1 MNCIGNSFYFNTFT
15 FVETIN
21 LFVMEENVSNQKKSN
36 GGYVAVIIL
45 LLLALAAMAYFWS
58 AKNKELNT
66 CIIENNA
73 LDSDMKGMNEMMSS
87 YLGTMTNDM
96 KTDFTAMLETY
107 DALLEQ
113 DQSKA
118 DSLMA
123 QKERILELQ
132 KEVEK
137 GKMNAYQLFKAR
149 KEIESM
155 RRIMRGYIVEIDSLK
170 TLNLNLSNNLETTKT
185 VLSQTEQERDR
196 YKDDAEANAAQV
208 KKGSKLNA
216 YNFKSEGLKMKMNST
231 MAPTN
236 RARNTE
242 QFKVAFT
249 LSENPIASPGKKMV
263 YLQITDP
270 EGKVLQSS
278 SSNVIDTENGQVAFS
293 DYKAI
298 DYQNQRV
305 DMAIYYKL
313 NGQKASK
320 GNYKVKIFCQG
331 QLVGTDSFTLK

>member
-1 MNCIGNSFYFNTFT
+1 
-15 FVETIN
+15 
-21 LFVMEENVSNQKKSN
+21 MEEFKDEQKKGN
-36 GGYVAVIIL
+36 GAYVAIIIL
-45 LLLALAAMAYFWS
+45 LLLGLAAMAYFWS
-58 AKNKELNT
+58 SKNKELNS

-96 KTDFTAMLETY
+96 KTDFTTMLETY
-107 DALLEQ
+107 DALIEE
-113 DQSKA
+113 DQSKS

-123 QKERILELQ
+123 QKDKIMDLQ
-132 KEVEK
+132 EQVEK

-149 KEIESM
+149 KEMEGM

-170 TLNLNLSNNLETTKT
+170 TLNLNLSNNLETTKSE
-185 VLSQTEQERDR
+185 LSQTSEERDR
-196 YKDDAEANAAQV
+196 YKDDAAQNAAQV

-216 YNFKSEGLKMKMNST
+216 YNFSSEGLKMKMNST
-231 MAPTN
+231 MGTTS

-242 QFKVAFT
+242 QIKVAFT

-270 EGKVLQSS
+270 EGKILQSS
-278 SSNVIDTENGQVAFS
+278 SGNVIDTENGQVAFS

-313 NGQKASK
+313 NGQSASK
-320 GNYKVKIFCQG
+320 GNYKVKVFCQG

>member
-1 MNCIGNSFYFNTFT
+1 
-15 FVETIN
+15 
-21 LFVMEENVSNQKKSN
+21 MEENVNDQKKSN
-36 GGYVAVIIL
+36 GAYVAVIIL
-45 LLLALAAMAYFWS
+45 LLLGLAGMAYFWS

-96 KTDFTAMLETY
+96 KTDFSTMLETY
-107 DALLEQ
+107 DALIEE
-113 DQSKA
+113 DQSKS

-123 QKERILELQ
+123 QKDKIMDLQ
-132 KEVEK
+132 EQVEK

-149 KEIESM
+149 KEMEGM

-170 TLNLNLSNNLETTKT
+170 TLNLNLSNNLESTKT
-185 VLSQTEQERDR
+185 TLSETVSDRDR
-196 YKDDAEANAAQV
+196 YKDDAENSAAQV

-216 YNFKSEGLKMKMNST
+216 YNFSSEGLKMKMNST
-231 MAPTN
+231 MTPTS

-242 QFKVAFT
+242 QIKVAFT
-249 LSENPIASPGKKMV
+249 LSENPIATPGKKMV
-263 YLQITDP
+263 YLQVTDP
-270 EGKVLQSS
+270 DGKVLQSS
-278 SSNVIDTENGQVAFS
+278 TGNVIDTENGQIAFS

-313 NGQKASK
+313 NGQAASK
-320 GNYKVKIFCQG
+320 GNYKVKVFCQG
-331 QLVGTDSFTLK
+331 QMVGKDNFTLK